1 MYKKDDYIVC
11 LPEPNKC
18 PVDTDSDGGAGF
30 LANYCYKVTNTS
42 DYGVHQILWGGNRKE
57 SGIYN
62 NSVRYADEEEIEE
75 YERLGKPFD
84 VTTFTP
90 FKLPDNWHIL
100 VTDENAEDVLTWRFE
115 RIYNDKDK
123 ITFKNHFVGM
133 TLNHEG
139 TQYEKGHNPKDEVKD
154 SEGHYDF
161 GIEITYE
168 QFKKY
173 VLNQDINKED
183 YTYLIKLFKKL
194 KIK

>member
-1 MYKKDDYIVC
+1 MFKKGDYIVVLKDMAVHNC
-11 LPEPNKC
+11 WQNFILKQYVNNGSILPELIPNVRNNYNCEFSYSNFKEKD
-18 PVDTDSDGGAGF
+18 DT
-30 LANYCYKVTNTS
+30 
-42 DYGVHQILWGGNRKE
+42 W
-57 SGIYN
+57 
-62 NSVRYADEEEIEE
+62 RYATPEEIEE

>member
-1 MYKKDDYIVC
+1 MFKKGDYIVVLKDMAVHNC
-11 LPEPNKC
+11 WQNFILKQYVNNGSILPELIPNVRNNYNC
-18 PVDTDSDGGAGF
+18 GF
-30 LANYCYKVTNTS
+30 SYSNF
-42 DYGVHQILWGGNRKE
+42 KE
-57 SGIYN
+57 KDDAW
-62 NSVRYADEEEIEE
+62 RYATPEEIEE
-75 YERLGKPFD
+75 YERLGEPFD

-100 VTDENAEDVLTWRFE
+100 VTDENAEDVLTWRFQDS
-115 RIYNDKDK
+115 YNHSDK
-123 ITFKNHFVGM
+123 ITFKNHLVGITINYNG
-133 TLNHEG
+133 TL
-139 TQYEKGHNPKDEVKD
+139 YEKGHNSKDD
-154 SEGHYDF
+154 ITDPDGYYDF

>member
-1 MYKKDDYIVC
+1 MFKEGDYIVV
-11 LPEPNKC
+11 LKDTSSDNNWENFVLKQIIDRNSITPILTPLGRNNK
-18 PVDTDSDGGAGF
+18 DYDHSYSDF
-30 LANYCYKVTNTS
+30 
-42 DYGVHQILWGGNRKE
+42 KE
-57 SGIYN
+57 KDD
-62 NSVRYADEEEIEE
+62 VWRYATSEEIEE

>member
-1 MYKKDDYIVC
+1 MFKKGDYIVVLKDMAVHNC
-11 LPEPNKC
+11 WQNFILKQYVNNGSILPELIPN
-18 PVDTDSDGGAGF
+18 VRN
-30 LANYCYKVTNTS
+30 NYNCEFSYSNF
-42 DYGVHQILWGGNRKE
+42 KE
-57 SGIYN
+57 KDDAW
-62 NSVRYADEEEIEE
+62 RYATPEEIEE

-100 VTDENAEDVLTWRFE
+100 VTDENAEDVLRWRFE

-123 ITFKNHFVGM
+123 ITFKNHLVGM
-133 TLNHEG
+133 TINYNG
-139 TQYEKGHNPKDEVKD
+139 TLYEKGHNSKDD
-154 SEGHYDF
+154 ITDPDGHYDF

-183 YTYLIKLFKKL
+183 YTYLIKLFKKHN
-194 KIK
+194 IK